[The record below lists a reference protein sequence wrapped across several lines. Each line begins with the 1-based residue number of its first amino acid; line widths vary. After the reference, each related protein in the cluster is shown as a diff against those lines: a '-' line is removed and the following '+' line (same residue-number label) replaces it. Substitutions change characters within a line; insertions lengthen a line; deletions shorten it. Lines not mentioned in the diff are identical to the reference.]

1 MQKATERQEGDV
13 NAVTFIQGERVD
25 HGRRPWSLPR
35 PEPSLV
41 MRGSAWVALICV
53 NGIGGCRS
61 P

>member
-13 NAVTFIQGERVD
+13 NAVTFIQGGRVD
-25 HGRRPWSLPR
+25 HGRRPWSLP
-35 PEPSLV
+35 PDPSLV

-53 NGIGGCRS
+53 IGGCRS